1 VFGTFPYEPEPDG
14 AVFGPHHFYLGV
26 LLILLVCWLNTDPES
41 ENSPWV
47 VVGVILLSVFSFSL
61 TWPYYPAVGALGVLV
76 TLGIATASAVI
87 RPFWWRS
94 GVVAQSSL
102 LVGLYVAWDDALS
115 HALGWR
121 TPLDAVWA
129 EFLYPYAS
137 NPYVPSTPRLPTLP
151 ESLSGVRVPTE
162 VRLPTDADLLADL
175 EALFAEHV
183 ADALAV
189 VAL

>member
-1 VFGTFPYEPEPDG
+1 MFGTFPYEPEPDG

-26 LLILLVCWLNTDPES
+26 LLVLLVCWLYADSES
-41 ENSPWV
+41 EASPGV
-47 VVGVILLSVFSFSL
+47 VAGATLLSVYAFSL

-76 TLGIATASAVI
+76 TLGIATVSAVV
-87 RPFWWRS
+87 RPYWWRS
-94 GVVAQSSL
+94 GLFAQGTL
-102 LVGLYVAWDDALS
+102 LVGLSVAWDDALS

-129 EFLYPYAS
+129 EYLYPYAS
-137 NPYVPSTPRLPTLP
+137 DPSGPAAPRLPTLP
-151 ESLSGVRVPTE
+151 DGPFD
-162 VRLPTDADLLADL
+162 VRLPTKVRLPADANLLADL
-175 EALFAEHV
+175 EALFAEYV